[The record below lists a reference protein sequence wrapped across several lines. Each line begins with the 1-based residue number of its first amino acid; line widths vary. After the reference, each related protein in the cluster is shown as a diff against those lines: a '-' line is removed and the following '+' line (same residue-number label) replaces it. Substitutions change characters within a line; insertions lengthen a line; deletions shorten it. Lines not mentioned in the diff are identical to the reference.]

1 MSDVVI
7 HDGEPN
13 KDLTDNQKKKR
24 IRQVVSIAVS
34 VLAALAMA
42 TYLETNGTPTEDT
55 SVASD
60 GAVVGELQSFEGN
73 VQIRPPRSTRFFSA
87 TTGPLVAESQIQTN
101 NASAAVI
108 EFRPGPTIRLL
119 ANSRL
124 VAEIDPSRDG
134 VINATLIAGE
144 FTVLNPGNS
153 TTFTISQNGVPLKY
167 QDGQIVRTVPL
178 IPVTADPDNL
188 AAEDSAADVAE
199 KLEADRDAELS
210 TVSQPEAPQP
220 IGNPGDQTDRTS
232 ATSSAAKNAMTNA
245 GDGNVGLI
253 RSTLTNDDIRSQVKS
268 QAGSLQKCYVT
279 MVNRMSETPDSP
291 LGKSKGEL
299 PRGEIRVSFKILSSG
314 QVEEPRVL
322 QSPFQDQTFERC
334 TAEALGRMRFRPFLG
349 PTIPVGDFPIVL
361 E

>member
-1 MSDVVI
+1 VSRVEI
-7 HDGEPN
+7 HDGEPTQ
-13 KDLTDNQKKKR
+13 DPTASQKKR
-24 IRQVVSIAVS
+24 RVQNVVSVAIS
-34 VLAALAMA
+34 VLAAIAMA
-42 TYLETNGTPTEDT
+42 SYLKSNSAPTDDTATNVDGPT
-55 SVASD
+55 
-60 GAVVGELQSFEGN
+60 VGELQSIEGT
-73 VQIRPPRSTRFFSA
+73 VQIRPPKSTRFFNASI
-87 TTGPLVAESQIQTN
+87 GPFIAEAQIQTQSS
-101 NASAAVI
+101 SAAVI

-124 VAEIDPSRDG
+124 VAELDPSQEG

-144 FTVLNPGNS
+144 FTVLNPGTS
-153 TTFTISQNGVPLKY
+153 KTFTISQNGVPLNY

-178 IPVTADPDNL
+178 IPVTAGEDFL

-199 KLEADRDAELS
+199 KLEADRESELS

-220 IGNPGDQTDRTS
+220 IGTPGTQTERTS
-232 ATSSAAKNAMTNA
+232 ATSSAAKDASFDPA
-245 GDGNVGLI
+245 NVNTGLI

-279 MVNRMSETPDSP
+279 MVNRMSETS
-291 LGKSKGEL
+291 SSNQTKGEL

-314 QVEEPRVL
+314 KVEEPRVL

-334 TAEALGRMRFRPFLG
+334 TAEALGRMRFRPFQG
-349 PTIPVGDFPIVL
+349 PNIPVGDFPIVL

>member
-1 MSDVVI
+1 MSRVVI
-7 HDGEPN
+7 HNGDAPE
-13 KDLTDNQKKKR
+13 NQPENQSENLKKR
-24 IRQVVSIAVS
+24 RLQQIISIAVS
-34 VLAALAMA
+34 ILAALAMA
-42 TYLETNGTPTEDT
+42 SYLRSGNVPTEEAKA
-55 SVASD
+55 VLD
-60 GAVVGELQSFEGN
+60 GAVIGELQSIEGT
-73 VQIRPPRSTRFFSA
+73 VQIRPPKSTRFFNAS
-87 TTGPLVAESQIQTN
+87 TGPFIAEALIQTQ
-101 NASAAVI
+101 SSSTAVI

-124 VAEIDPSRDG
+124 VAELDPSKDG

-144 FTVLNPGNS
+144 ITVLNPGTS
-153 TTFTISQNGVPLKY
+153 TTFSISQNGVPIKY
-167 QDGQIVRTVPL
+167 QDGPIARTVPL
-178 IPVTADPDNL
+178 IPVSAGEDFL

-220 IGNPGDQTDRTS
+220 LGTPGGAAS
-232 ATSSAAKNAMTNA
+232 ATSAVDKVTGSSNGIDPT
-245 GDGNVGLI
+245 LI

-279 MVNRMSETPDSP
+279 MVNRMSEKPDGTS
-291 LGKSKGEL
+291 GTSKGEL

-314 QVEEPRVL
+314 KVEEPRVL

-334 TAEALGRMRFRPFLG
+334 TAEALGRMRFRPFQG